1 MPPETTDPSLPLRT
15 TRGSDEPGAARAG
28 RFRFDPEERDRSLGL
43 DMLIAC
49 R

>member
-1 MPPETTDPSLPLRT
+1 MRPGLSD
-15 TRGSDEPGAARAG
+15 TRGSDEPAAARAG
-28 RFRFDPEERDRSLGL
+28 RFRFDPAERDGSLGL